1 MNIRI
6 DKDSDVA
13 VYRQLAEQIAFL
25 IATGEW
31 KPGDALPSVR
41 ELARRHKIHKDT
53 VSQAYQDLVDRNWIR
68 RHRGKAMKVRAPGEP
83 AGADPQP
90 ETLDDLIDA
99 VVRHACEHNYTMQD
113 LRMRIQKRLLV
124 EPPDHVLLVE
134 EDPAMRQL
142 LLHELTELLPL
153 TITACSPAHLSE
165 NQGNAIGALIVSM
178 REEGWQIA
186 SLLPLE
192 RQVYRL
198 KPSSIDVHVDRILE
212 LKQPSLIL
220 IVSISDVFLEIA
232 RSLLAPLAQSRHTI
246 ETRQL
251 EDGTRDLSGV
261 DLVFCDS
268 ICRRQLRVRQ
278 RIHYQ
283 LISNQSVLEISKV
296 IATG

>member
-6 DKDSDVA
+6 DKDSDIA

-25 IATGEW
+25 SATGEW

-53 VSQAYQDLVDRNWIR
+53 VSQAYQDLVDRNWIK

-83 AGADPQP
+83 AGADPRT
-90 ETLDDLIDA
+90 ENLDDLIDA
-99 VVRHACEHNYTMQD
+99 VVRHASERNHTMQE
-113 LRMRIQKRLLV
+113 LRSRILKRLLV

-134 EDPAMRQL
+134 EDPGMRQL
-142 LLHELTELLPL
+142 LLHELTEMLPL

-165 NQGNAIGALIVSM
+165 NQGNAVGALIVSM
-178 REEGWQIA
+178 REEGWRIA

-198 KPSSIDVHVDRILE
+198 RPSGIDAHVDRIQNLR
-212 LKQPSLIL
+212 QPSLIV

-232 RSLLAPLAQSRHTI
+232 RSLLAPIVQGRHTI
-246 ETRQL
+246 ETRRM
-251 EDGTRDLSGV
+251 EDGPRDLSGA

-268 ICRRQLRVRQ
+268 LCYRQLRARH
-278 RIHYQ
+278 RTHYQ
-283 LISNQSVLEISKV
+283 LISAQSVREISDV
-296 IATG
+296 IARG